1 MYKHNNIKPIKE
13 VQLMKW
19 FKRITITIVLL
30 IVTAIGLVYLLLSS
44 SKAQLDGSI
53 TANSLSSPVT
63 IARDQYGMVKITA
76 SN

>member
-19 FKRITITIVLL
+19 FKRITITIVLM

-44 SKAQLDGSI
+44 SKAQLDG
-53 TANSLSSPVT
+53 
-63 IARDQYGMVKITA
+63 
-76 SN
+76 